1 MGSKRCCRDV
11 LIALRM
17 LVDVVGQGL
26 ESVTGER
33 LHGVTDDGHLTCG
46 NGEVSAREHA

>member
-26 ESVTGER
+26 ESVT
-33 LHGVTDDGHLTCG
+33 DDGHLTCG

>member
-1 MGSKRCCRDV
+1 M
-11 LIALRM
+11 ALRM
-17 LVDVVGQGL
+17 LVDVVIQSL
-26 ESVTGER
+26 ESVTGEY